1 MNPRRIGAVVV
12 AIMLAVAAFGPLAAP
27 YRPDAWIAAPFQP
40 PSGAHWLGTDDMGAD
55 LWSAWLY
62 GARHSVLI
70 ALLAALGA
78 TALGTLVGAAAG
90 YLRGRWDFI
99 AMRVVDFHLT
109 LPTLPLVLIVAF
121 YAGPNRAVLIAV
133 LIFAS
138 WARAAREIYP
148 QAAALR
154 DADFVVAERAMG
166 ATEIGIVVRQI
177 IPALRPMIL
186 AQFARLAHNAVL
198 MESSLS
204 FLGLGDPQWAS
215 WGGTLYYANA
225 RAAFLADSWLWW
237 VLPPGLGIGILVTGF
252 ALLGVGKPRGA
263 ALRAAMVPHGPQ
275 PENDARDLLNVVDL
289 HVGYD
294 GLAVLQGVD
303 LHLVEGELLGLV
315 GISGAGKTTLVQ
327 TILGLLP
334 QAEISRGAVWFHGRE
349 LLRAPEEI
357 RRRQRGSQIAWIPQ
371 AAMQSLNP
379 VRSIGSQLREVAR
392 LDGDRGGVEAAID
405 DALLQ
410 VGLSDEVKRVY
421 AHQLSGGMRQ
431 RVAIAMMLCRR
442 PRVLLADEPTSGL
455 DVERATEILDLLTR
469 LCRERNMALLLI
481 SHDLALLERHCD
493 RLAIL
498 DGGRIV
504 ESGATDVLLRAP
516 RSAAGRTLTATAHPS
531 SRFALPRPPL
541 GEPVLELEEVDFSY
555 SAAPVLTAVSMRVH
569 AGESVGLVGAS
580 GAGKTTIARLAL
592 RLLKPKRGTVRLL
605 GQDFAG
611 LRGAALRAHLRQA
624 HLIFQDP
631 FSALSR
637 HQRVRTIVAEPL
649 RLAGVDGRTRR
660 AAVMIALAEAGLVP
674 PEKYVERSVDSLS
687 GGERQRVALA
697 RALIAGPRL
706 IVADEPT
713 SMLDAAVKWAWL
725 ERLDALRKERG
736 LAVLLITHDRAQ
748 GNAFCDRIIT
758 LEEGRASEGEA
769 SLPISVS
776 SAVP

>member
-1 MNPRRIGAVVV
+1 MNPRRIGAAIV

-27 YRPDAWIAAPFQP
+27 FRPDAWIAAPFQP
-40 PSGAHWLGTDDMGAD
+40 PSIDHWLGTDDMGQD
-55 LWSAWLY
+55 LWSEWLY
-62 GARHSVLI
+62 GARHSVVI

-121 YAGPNRAVLIAV
+121 YAGANRAVLIAV
-133 LIFAS
+133 LIFGS
-138 WARAAREIYP
+138 WARAAREIHP

-166 ATEIGIVVRQI
+166 ATEIGIVMRQI

-198 MESSLS
+198 MESALS
-204 FLGLGDPQWAS
+204 FLGLGDPHWAS

-237 VLPPGLGIGILVTGF
+237 VLPPGLGIGVLVTGF
-252 ALLGVGKPRGA
+252 ALLGVGKPRSA
-263 ALRAAMVPHGPQ
+263 ALRAAMIPHGPQ
-275 PENDARDLLNVVDL
+275 PENDARDLLQVADL

-294 GLAVLQGVD
+294 GVPVLQGVD
-303 LHLVEGELLGLV
+303 LHLVHGELLGLV
-315 GISGAGKTTLVQ
+315 GVSGAGKTTLVQ

-334 QAEISRGAVWFHGRE
+334 QAEISSGAVWFAGRE
-349 LLRAPEEI
+349 LLRAPEDV
-357 RRRQRGSQIAWIPQ
+357 RRRQRGSGIAWIPQ

-392 LDGDRGGVEAAID
+392 LDGDRGGVEATID

-410 VGLSDEVKRVY
+410 VGLSNGVKRVY

-431 RVAIAMMLCRR
+431 RVVIAMMLCRR

-504 ESGATDVLLRAP
+504 ETGATDALLRAP
-516 RSAAGRTLTATAHPS
+516 RSAAGQTLTAAAHPR
-531 SRFALPRPPL
+531 SRFALARPPL
-541 GEPVLELEEVDFSY
+541 GAPVLELEDVGFSY
-555 SAAPVLTAVSMRVH
+555 SAAPVLTGVSMRVH

-580 GAGKTTIARLAL
+580 GAGKTTIARLVL
-592 RLLKPKRGTVRLL
+592 RVLRPSHGTIRLL
-605 GQDFAG
+605 GRDFAG

-637 HQRVRTIVAEPL
+637 HQTVQHIVGEPL
-649 RLAGVDGRTRR
+649 RLAGVERGKRR
-660 AAVMIALAEAGLVP
+660 GPVMTALAEAGLMP
-674 PEKYVERSVDSLS
+674 PENYVERNVDSLS

-697 RALIAGPRL
+697 RALIGEPRV

-713 SMLDAAVKWAWL
+713 SMLDGPVKWAWL

-736 LAVLLITHDRAQ
+736 LAVLLITHDREQA
-748 GNAFCDRIIT
+748 NVFCDRVVT
-758 LEEGRASEGEA
+758 LDDGRLSDGEA
-769 SLPISVS
+769 SLPTSVS